1 MAQNANAR
9 ITRSRLGENRQR
21 TVRRAVVDADDLD
34 VLERLRADGIETFG
48 EILLDVVD
56 GDDDG
61 KNHGH
66 YIFAI
71 KFPVSRKLT

>member
-9 ITRSRLGENRQR
+9 ITRSRLGENHQR
-21 TVRRAVVDADDLD
+21 TVRRAVVDAEDLD
-34 VLERLRADGIETFG
+34 VLERLLADGVEAFG

-61 KNHGH
+61 ESHGH
-66 YIFAI
+66 HIFAI
-71 KFPVSRKLT
+71 KFSVSRKLT